1 MNKDIPSFITT
12 RLFRIKSVFRKMT
25 EYLRM
30 INSPYRFGSV
40 PELANGRVTSHFRFT
55 VRAKLYL
62 YTIIQYIFY
71 CIIFACHGTVN
82 IGFKVPL
89 KSKFIS
95 TDNLN
100 SIKSEFETEL
110 KKSEYERLKLSASVS
125 SLETFRL
132 NMSKSSKMNV
142 NQYIFLTHPCF
153 KGSQSDVLKRK

>member
-1 MNKDIPSFITT
+1 
-12 RLFRIKSVFRKMT
+12 
-25 EYLRM
+25 M
-30 INSPYRFGSV
+30 INSRYRFGSV
-40 PELANGRVTSHFRFT
+40 PGLANGRVTSHFRFT

-62 YTIIQYIFY
+62 YTTYTVSF
-71 CIIFACHGTVN
+71 FACHGTVN
-82 IGFKVPL
+82 NCFKVPL
-89 KSKFIS
+89 KSRYIFS
-95 TDNLN
+95 DNLN
-100 SIKSEFETEL
+100 STKSEFESEL

>member
-1 MNKDIPSFITT
+1 
-12 RLFRIKSVFRKMT
+12 
-25 EYLRM
+25 M
-30 INSPYRFGSV
+30 INSRYRFGSV

-62 YTIIQYIFY
+62 YTTYTVSF
-71 CIIFACHGTVN
+71 FACHGTVN
-82 IGFKVPL
+82 NCFKVPL
-89 KSKFIS
+89 KSRYIFS
-95 TDNLN
+95 DNLN
-100 SIKSEFETEL
+100 SIKSEFESEL

-153 KGSQSDVLKRK
+153 KGSQSDFLKRK

>member
-1 MNKDIPSFITT
+1 MA
-12 RLFRIKSVFRKMT
+12 

-30 INSPYRFGSV
+30 INSRYRFGSV
-40 PELANGRVTSHFRFT
+40 PGLANRRVTSLFRFA

-62 YTIIQYIFY
+62 YTTFTVSF
-71 CIIFACHGTVN
+71 FACLDAVN
-82 IGFKVPL
+82 ICFKVPV

-100 SIKSEFETEL
+100 STKSEFESEL

-132 NMSKSSKMNV
+132 NMSKSKCGKMIFY
-142 NQYIFLTHPCF
+142 QYIFLTHPCF
-153 KGSQSDVLKRK
+153 KGSQCYVLKKK

>member
-1 MNKDIPSFITT
+1 
-12 RLFRIKSVFRKMT
+12 
-25 EYLRM
+25 M

-132 NMSKSSKMNV
+132 NMSKSKCGKMIFY
-142 NQYIFLTHPCF
+142 QYIFLTHPCF
-153 KGSQSDVLKRK
+153 KGSQSYVLKKKIDWFSM